1 MGRSGSWP
9 LSERCDEMVEDIKT
23 SLANPGHPPPTLSE
37 LSQAGSDQTI
47 AILLAIGRIEG
58 KQDLI
63 LTLMANQD
71 QDIRRVGTRVA
82 LVEKKLNY
90 GAGVAATVA
99 FLWYT
104 LGDAIRIKLG
114 F

>member
-1 MGRSGSWP
+1 MPQELKDALVSTSTQSQ
-9 LSERCDEMVEDIKT
+9 LSD
-23 SLANPGHPPPTLSE
+23 
-37 LSQAGSDQTI
+37 LSQAGTDQTV

-63 LTLMANQD
+63 LNLMASQD
-71 QDIRRVGTRVA
+71 QDIRRVGTRVT

-90 GAGVAATVA
+90 GAGVVGTVA

-104 LGDAIRIKLG
+104 LGDAITDKLG